1 MSLRM
6 AILSF
11 QRQEFKTRDFDL
23 YVCYSKA
30 IDIKHSV
37 TLMMDIGT
45 NQRERIVGRIFLKS

>member
-1 MSLRM
+1 MRM